1 MNNVLVD
8 PDRIRAHARTTSGV
22 AAEVS
27 TVAAALPGGL
37 DSAALGTFTEFLTAG
52 LREVLGR
59 TAQAFHHAS
68 ATVESMST
76 RLGRA
81 ADSYQ
86 GADGD
91 GGSRLRSAE
100 ADR

>member
-1 MNNVLVD
+1 MNHVLVD
-8 PDRIRAHARTTSGV
+8 PDRIRAHAGTADGV

-37 DSAALGTFTEFLTAG
+37 DSAALGTFTQFLTVG
-52 LREVLGR
+52 LQEVLGR
-59 TAQAFHHAS
+59 TADAISHAS
-68 ATVESMST
+68 AAVDSMST
-76 RLGRA
+76 RLGQA

-91 GGSRLRSAE
+91 GVTRLRAAE
-100 ADR
+100 DGR